1 MAKLDDL
8 PDELIL
14 NILHR
19 ITSDKAD
26 QTTLAGFARVAK
38 KYRPVAEEVL
48 YHAPILPIG
57 FDHHGAA
64 MQFLRALIK
73 DAKLANFV
81 HHLVLPVTKR
91 LHNDESE
98 CQDQQCVRGLEEL
111 KADIDRR
118 EGYDYKLCTQVEGEK
133 EISIDGKI
141 DGQTMPACYFEPS
154 LGGLILGLLPNLE
167 TLDMQTY
174 QEPFGPDE
182 HGKVP
187 PRITETTVQD
197 WFSAQSSQVGDNA
210 VSGLAGLQ
218 HLTCEEITDFD
229 FFRGSNL
236 TSLDLKWDTYLG
248 ANPIAAPVPAVISTS
263 ITSIH
268 FELGIQMLDGRR
280 CIRSEYLHDLLQGLP
295 ALQKISVFLSYPE
308 RHSHLDFEDR
318 DDLGWDN
325 IIEAL
330 KHAAPTLE
338 ELFIDV
344 EVPFTDE
351 SVSTRARSIGP
362 SLRHHHFDKL
372 KRLRITNEALCSVQ
386 MSHRVDTVDSLPLGL
401 ETIEVVDPDYRTLV
415 WVDALTVRKREG
427 HHAALRAV
435 ALRQRDLVE
444 AAQVW
449 SDAEEEGIVIIRAI
463 LPTH

>member
-14 NILHR
+14 NVLHR
-19 ITSDKAD
+19 INSDKAD

-57 FDHHGAA
+57 FYHHGAV

-73 DAKLANFV
+73 DPKLANFV
-81 HHLVLPVTKR
+81 HHLVFPVTKR

-98 CQDQQCVRGLEEL
+98 CQDQQCVHGLEDL
-111 KADIDRR
+111 KADIDRLV
-118 EGYDYKLCTQVEGEK
+118 GFDYKLCTQVEGEK

-141 DGQTMPACYFEPS
+141 DGETMPACYFEPS
-154 LGGLILGLLPNLE
+154 LGGLVLSLLPNLK

-187 PRITETTVQD
+187 PRITGITVQD
-197 WFSAQSSQVGDNA
+197 WFGAQRSRVRDNA

-229 FFRGSNL
+229 FFRGPNL
-236 TSLDLKWDTYLG
+236 TSLELKWDTYLG

-295 ALQKISVFLSYPE
+295 ALQRISVFLSYPE

-386 MSHRVDTVDSLPLGL
+386 MSHRVDSVDSLPLGL
-401 ETIEVVDPDYRTLV
+401 ETIEIVDPDYRTLV

-427 HHAALRAV
+427 NHAVLRAV
-435 ALRQRDLVE
+435 ALRQRDFVE